1 MGSIGDIFL
10 RLVLDDS
17 AFEKSVVRQG
27 EKAGARAGQSM
38 GASLAANLSRS
49 ATGIGKSLA
58 NIGQGLTS
66 AGRGLTMGLTL
77 PLVAAGGATAKLAS
91 DFEAT
96 MSTIVGLV
104 GVSSEQVDQW
114 SKDLIELG
122 PKVGKSP
129 QQLAEALFF
138 VTSAG
143 FRGSEAID
151 VLTASAKASAAGL
164 GDVAVIADAVTS
176 AVNAYG
182 PEVLSASRATDVLTA
197 AVREGKLEASSL
209 APVLGRL
216 LPTAS
221 AMGVSFDQVAASLAV
236 MSRTGLGAEE
246 ASTSLS
252 SILSA
257 MLKPTKQAADAL
269 GGVGLSLSDLRT
281 LAAKEPDGLVQVM
294 RLLDEAFQGNDEA
307 LTQVIPNVRAFRG
320 VMNVLAQDSSVVDSV
335 FGSINGTI
343 GDTDKAFEEASQT
356 AKFKMDAA
364 LSDLQGTAITLG
376 ADVLPIVVE
385 VLHGLA
391 DGARSVAEWWRSL
404 DDGTRSAIVRFLAFA
419 AAAGPVLLV
428 TGKLVGALGALFKA
442 VGFLAGA
449 GGIPRLIGVLRTL
462 SLMKLGV
469 IGAIVAI
476 GAAMI
481 YGINAAHD
489 WVFELTH
496 GKKALKD
503 LQALAA
509 QGLNDKVANEIIEMG
524 VSLEDWSRL
533 VDAAEGDT
541 DAAFKAIADH
551 AGDVGGAMA
560 DLVRQTEDEG
570 ASWDRAMLGYAKGAQ
585 DAKTAIVD
593 SAEEIPPAYAAVLAD
608 GRLQVEQ
615 AAQDGIEDP
624 IKKAMEKAV
633 EEAGKAA
640 QDALN
645 RIESIFA
652 KGPDQLK
659 EELKALREAL
669 KNPYTELE
677 RTADLNVYLANKAI
691 IDGLKSGDP
700 LIEKAAFS
708 QVNSWLEQWQDLTG
722 GAYDAGRGVNPA
734 FTDGAG
740 SNLDE
745 AIRYLQQNNI
755 IPIVDLYQLADVL
768 DAAGYDALAAY
779 ARGQARADLDRGI
792 AVRTGI
798 VRDIKSTLGTSLW
811 EEGYNTGRT
820 YAQGLDSSWAS
831 WIKPKAE
838 QIRRGVQGFLEFS
851 GSPPYTH
858 SREAGEGVG
867 RSWITALTEAI
878 RQGTGDVL
886 ASTGDLL
893 AGSGLGA
900 YPAAAL
906 APATPSLSG
915 VTSGAAGPVVNNY
928 YNLAYTGRKDK
939 AEVVDIFEELQ
950 RMGRLP

>member
-104 GVSSEQVDQW
+104 GVSREQVDQW

-269 GGVGLSLSDLRT
+269 AGVGLSLSDLRT

-335 FGSINGTI
+335 FGSINGTV
-343 GDTDKAFEEASQT
+343 GDTEKAFA
-356 AKFKMDAA
+356 
-364 LSDLQGTAITLG
+364 G
-376 ADVLPIVVE
+376 
-385 VLHGLA
+385 GLA
-391 DGARSVAEWWRSL
+391 NGEVQDGCRPLGPPGDRDHPGRGRAPDRR
-404 DDGTRSAIVRFLAFA
+404 GGPPR
-419 AAAGPVLLV
+419 AG
-428 TGKLVGALGALFKA
+428 
-442 VGFLAGA
+442 
-449 GGIPRLIGVLRTL
+449 RW
-462 SLMKLGV
+462 
-469 IGAIVAI
+469 GAI
-476 GAAMI
+476 
-481 YGINAAHD
+481 
-489 WVFELTH
+489 
-496 GKKALKD
+496 
-503 LQALAA
+503 
-509 QGLNDKVANEIIEMG
+509 
-524 VSLEDWSRL
+524 
-533 VDAAEGDT
+533 
-541 DAAFKAIADH
+541 
-551 AGDVGGAMA
+551 
-560 DLVRQTEDEG
+560 
-570 ASWDRAMLGYAKGAQ
+570 
-585 DAKTAIVD
+585 
-593 SAEEIPPAYAAVLAD
+593 
-608 GRLQVEQ
+608 
-615 AAQDGIEDP
+615 
-624 IKKAMEKAV
+624 
-633 EEAGKAA
+633 
-640 QDALN
+640 
-645 RIESIFA
+645 
-652 KGPDQLK
+652 
-659 EELKALREAL
+659 
-669 KNPYTELE
+669 
-677 RTADLNVYLANKAI
+677 
-691 IDGLKSGDP
+691 
-700 LIEKAAFS
+700 
-708 QVNSWLEQWQDLTG
+708 
-722 GAYDAGRGVNPA
+722 GRGV
-734 FTDGAG
+734 
-740 SNLDE
+740 
-745 AIRYLQQNNI
+745 
-755 IPIVDLYQLADVL
+755 V
-768 DAAGYDALAAY
+768 
-779 ARGQARADLDRGI
+779 
-792 AVRTGI
+792 AVPG
-798 VRDIKSTLGTSLW
+798 
-811 EEGYNTGRT
+811 
-820 YAQGLDSSWAS
+820 
-831 WIKPKAE
+831 
-838 QIRRGVQGFLEFS
+838 
-851 GSPPYTH
+851 
-858 SREAGEGVG
+858 
-867 RSWITALTEAI
+867 
-878 RQGTGDVL
+878 
-886 ASTGDLL
+886 
-893 AGSGLGA
+893 
-900 YPAAAL
+900 
-906 APATPSLSG
+906 
-915 VTSGAAGPVVNNY
+915 
-928 YNLAYTGRKDK
+928 
-939 AEVVDIFEELQ
+939 
-950 RMGRLP
+950 